1 LVPGN
6 GTSLLVKTNGGNVD
20 RGKKKITVFPLPDT
34 RLYYAWLSNAGNK
47 ESQGDCLMKKTF
59 DAVNFQRKIRAELSN
74 QYLENREAF
83 LTELKEKYGKLK
95 KSGGRHTHQITPA
108 QN

>member
-1 LVPGN
+1 
-6 GTSLLVKTNGGNVD
+6 
-20 RGKKKITVFPLPDT
+20 
-34 RLYYAWLSNAGNK
+34 
-47 ESQGDCLMKKTF
+47 MKKTF
-59 DAVNFQRKIRAELSN
+59 DAVNFQRKVRAELGK

-95 KSGGRHTHQITPA
+95 KSGSRHTHQITPA

>member
-1 LVPGN
+1 
-6 GTSLLVKTNGGNVD
+6 
-20 RGKKKITVFPLPDT
+20 
-34 RLYYAWLSNAGNK
+34 
-47 ESQGDCLMKKTF
+47 MKKTF

-95 KSGGRHTHQITPA
+95 KSGGRLTHQITPA